1 MATPL
6 IPQEIYLLE
15 RYSSLDYYRDMVDAW
30 AKMLAV
36 AEQALQQFML
46 KLPSDYRSRHLSN
59 QPDIVW
65 GERVLPNFRST
76 LASLDA
82 GYVLL
87 KRGDLSALGFGG
99 NVRSAFHGQTSDY
112 PSDWMPQG
120 LEDQFSHW
128 QLEAFIKGCNLSIT
142 EEAGWNLG
150 SLTTLYKDEDRGP
163 LNPPASWP
171 QYSLN
176 HNVTVTTGQPV
187 VRSGIYLPACDDS
200 CAAVLIKDYECF
212 RAHAG
217 YDPKTTHETSR
228 PDTTWTL
235 VERIADTGG
244 GTSGRADFSADTTAT
259 TQRIRVEGGKACP
272 QAGWYFTPAQANS
285 RRFFAVGAVMPDFKS
300 NYGATIW
307 QWDANQTQPKL

>member
-6 IPQEIYLLE
+6 VPQEIYLLE

-46 KLPSDYRSRHLSN
+46 KLPSDYRSRQLSN

-120 LEDQFSHW
+120 LEEQFSRW
-128 QLEAFIKGCNLSIT
+128 EFEAFIKGCNLSIT
-142 EEAGWNLG
+142 EQAGWKIG
-150 SLTTLYKDEDRGP
+150 SLTTRYSDTSRGP
-163 LNPPASWP
+163 LSPPPSWP
-171 QYSLN
+171 QYRLN
-176 HNVTVTTGQPV
+176 HNVSVATGRPV
-187 VRSGIYLPACDDS
+187 VQSGIYLPACDDS

-212 RAHAG
+212 EATVG
-217 YDPKTTHETSR
+217 YDPVRMQNTSMQS
-228 PDTTWTL
+228 TTWTL
-235 VERIADTGG
+235 VERVADSGG
-244 GTSGRADFSADTTAT
+244 GTPGNSDFNADATA

-285 RRFFAVGAVMPDFKS
+285 RRFFAVGAVVPDFKS

>member
-15 RYSSLDYYRDMVDAW
+15 RYSFLDYYRDMVDAW
-30 AKMLAV
+30 AKMLAA

-76 LASLDA
+76 LASLDD

-112 PSDWMPQG
+112 PSDWMPQE

-128 QLEAFIKGCNLSIT
+128 EFEAFKRGCNLSIT
-142 EEAGWNLG
+142 EQAGWKIG
-150 SLTTLYKDEDRGP
+150 SLTIRYSDRSRGP
-163 LNPPASWP
+163 LNPPRQLAPIPP
-171 QYSLN
+171 Q
-176 HNVTVTTGQPV
+176 P
-187 VRSGIYLPACDDS
+187 
-200 CAAVLIKDYECF
+200 
-212 RAHAG
+212 
-217 YDPKTTHETSR
+217 
-228 PDTTWTL
+228 
-235 VERIADTGG
+235 
-244 GTSGRADFSADTTAT
+244 
-259 TQRIRVEGGKACP
+259 
-272 QAGWYFTPAQANS
+272 
-285 RRFFAVGAVMPDFKS
+285 
-300 NYGATIW
+300 
-307 QWDANQTQPKL
+307 